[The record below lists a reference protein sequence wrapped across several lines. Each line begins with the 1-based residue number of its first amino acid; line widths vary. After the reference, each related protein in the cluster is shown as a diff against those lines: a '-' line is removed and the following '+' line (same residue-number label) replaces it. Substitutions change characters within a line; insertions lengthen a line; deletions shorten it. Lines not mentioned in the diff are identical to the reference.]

1 MHLLAAK
8 DFILILNITQ
18 ISSKVQAKF
27 MGASRGL
34 KASFGFVQIID
45 KLIILLIGH
54 QRAAYILTQSEP
66 NTYFILSPK
75 RGNDRSMFVSSKEH

>member
-8 DFILILNITQ
+8 DFILIFNITQ

-27 MGASRGL
+27 MGAARGL
-34 KASFGFVQIID
+34 SASFVQIID

-54 QRAAYILTQSEP
+54 QRAAYILTQSQP
-66 NTYFILSPK
+66 NSYFILSPK
-75 RGNDRSMFVSSKEH
+75 RGIDRSMFVSSKEH

>member
-34 KASFGFVQIID
+34 RASFVQIID

-54 QRAAYILTQSEP
+54 LI
-66 NTYFILSPK
+66 
-75 RGNDRSMFVSSKEH
+75 G